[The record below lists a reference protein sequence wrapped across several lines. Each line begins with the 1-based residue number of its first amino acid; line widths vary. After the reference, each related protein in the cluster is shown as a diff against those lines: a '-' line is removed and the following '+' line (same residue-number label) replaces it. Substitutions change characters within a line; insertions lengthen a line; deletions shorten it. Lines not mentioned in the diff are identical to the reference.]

1 MWRQIRKTGLSF
13 FAASLFS
20 LMLQAPGI
28 AIEETVNSND
38 STVTLASQLQE
49 AQRLDSEAR
58 YSEAIAVVEKII
70 PSLRSSQQRAILS
83 AYVSSLYIKSGR
95 KQPSVESPVGG
106 GAPLPPA
113 PDATLKRYCLTVG
126 TDGILSSYGVVGTT
140 PIDVDNIVRSI
151 EQFHKQPG
159 LPGRNIVI
167 YAHGGLTPESAAI
180 ENAARHVKWWE
191 ANGIYPIYFIW
202 QTALSDY
209 LHDTYDISLPS
220 SPSPSIPSPPKDPSA
235 LDQAIAKLPMDGCI
249 ELLAHHLCAAPWNFM
264 KKKALD
270 SSAEISSV
278 DWHVPQCV
286 SQDFP
291 ASSLFISRLKDYAQR
306 YPDLKI
312 HLVGHSAGS
321 IFCAGMLEAL
331 ERNGLHAT
339 SVSFLAPALT
349 VGDFQRLVLRHLPSI
364 NKFTIFNLSDKTE
377 RQDRC
382 ALNKDLVYHSSLL
395 YLVSKS
401 IERSNASDSAD
412 TPGMVPILGLSRF
425 ENSPM
430 SRASGSLASELKRY
444 KGRLFKAPNA
454 SPLDGQTTAKGHS
467 GYADDSP
474 TMDSIAR
481 IITGRSDVAHYDKN
495 SWRDKLYSAH

>member
-1 MWRQIRKTGLSF
+1 
-13 FAASLFS
+13 
-20 LMLQAPGI
+20 
-28 AIEETVNSND
+28 
-38 STVTLASQLQE
+38 
-49 AQRLDSEAR
+49 
-58 YSEAIAVVEKII
+58 
-70 PSLRSSQQRAILS
+70 
-83 AYVSSLYIKSGR
+83 
-95 KQPSVESPVGG
+95 
-106 GAPLPPA
+106 
-113 PDATLKRYCLTVG
+113 
-126 TDGILSSYGVVGTT
+126 
-140 PIDVDNIVRSI
+140 
-151 EQFHKQPG
+151 
-159 LPGRNIVI
+159 
-167 YAHGGLTPESAAI
+167 
-180 ENAARHVKWWE
+180 
-191 ANGIYPIYFIW
+191 
-202 QTALSDY
+202 
-209 LHDTYDISLPS
+209 
-220 SPSPSIPSPPKDPSA
+220 
-235 LDQAIAKLPMDGCI
+235 
-249 ELLAHHLCAAPWNFM
+249 M

-270 SSAEISSV
+270 SSAEISNV

-430 SRASGSLASELKRY
+430 SRASGSLASELKRS